1 MSAKYDLTMDQG
13 ATFNRTLTLKDDT
26 STVVDLTGNTFAGQI
41 RTSALSGTIAGTFD
55 FVVTNASGG
64 VFTWKMTAANT
75 ALLPAQQCV
84 YDVEM
89 TQSSGDVIRLL
100 EGYVNIKSNVTR

>member
-13 ATFNRTLTLKDDT
+13 ATFTRTITLKDDAA
-26 STVVDLTGNTFAGQI
+26 VVVNITGNTFAGQI
-41 RTSALSGTIAGTFD
+41 RTSAHSGTIAGTFD
-55 FVVTNASGG
+55 FLITNGTGG
-64 VFTWKMTAANT
+64 VFNWSMTSANT
-75 ALLPAQQCV
+75 TLLPAQQCV

-89 TQSSGDVIRLL
+89 TQANGDVVRLL